1 MCKQE
6 IASQAEL
13 FSPPSCSLLGAQVA
27 LAEPEANLA
36 RKIGGMSDIPKARQL
51 VLTVADQAD
60 LGAEHHQM
68 LVQAIRLMYRRPLAK
83 PRAPVT
89 SAHIGPEEAAAIRAL
104 ATHPTGP
111 LAFPVYGATI
121 GAVVL
126 ATAMWR
132 ER

>member
-60 LGAEHHQM
+60 LGASHHPDGRFFAHRAT
-68 LVQAIRLMYRRPLAK
+68 VQGRPAGTK
-83 PRAPVT
+83 HSARGRVT
-89 SAHIGPEEAAAIRAL
+89 PHVHSKSYWSR
-104 ATHPTGP
+104 
-111 LAFPVYGATI
+111 
-121 GAVVL
+121 
-126 ATAMWR
+126 W
-132 ER
+132 

>member
-68 LVQAIRLMYRRPLAK
+68 LVVMRSVGIDRFHHRAHVPPIVSGGFIRPHAIAFWRHPAPTTPQRDEAGARTIWH
-83 PRAPVT
+83 RAG
-89 SAHIGPEEAAAIRAL
+89 I
-104 ATHPTGP
+104 
-111 LAFPVYGATI
+111 
-121 GAVVL
+121 
-126 ATAMWR
+126 
-132 ER
+132 